1 MRLSIIIILNSL
13 EDIHPD
19 VTVKTSYFSIQL
31 QRVLVVVVVLISQ
44 CCEFTELFNNQIQC
58 WGLLAPE
65 TVIERVHW
73 KPSFNLNY

>member
-31 QRVLVVVVVLISQ
+31 QRVGGGDGFNFTVL
-44 CCEFTELFNNQIQC
+44 
-58 WGLLAPE
+58 
-65 TVIERVHW
+65 
-73 KPSFNLNY
+73 